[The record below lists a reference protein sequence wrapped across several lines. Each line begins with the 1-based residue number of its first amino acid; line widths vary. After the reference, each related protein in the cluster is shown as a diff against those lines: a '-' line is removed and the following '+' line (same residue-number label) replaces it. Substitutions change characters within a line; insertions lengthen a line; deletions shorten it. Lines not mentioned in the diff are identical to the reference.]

1 MNPRL
6 DALICVRAIACAL
19 ALAATSRAAVAASP
33 PPPHYSVAARWPL
46 GGEGGWDYLT
56 IDATARRLFVTHADH
71 VEVLDLATGH
81 PVGSIADTA
90 GVHGVALARDRNRG
104 YTSNGRANTVTA
116 FALDTLQVIAT
127 APVAGIN
134 PDAILYEPR
143 NGRVFTFNGRS
154 SDATVLDAE
163 TLKPIATIPLP
174 GKPEFAVS
182 DGAGEVFVNIERE
195 QGQIVA
201 IDGKTLGIRAT
212 WDLPGCA
219 EPSGL
224 AFDVA
229 HHRLFSV
236 CDHGVMVVTDSV
248 SGRQV
253 ARVPIG
259 NGPDAVAFDPKSGLV
274 FSSNGEDGTLTIVHA
289 DDADHYRPVAT
300 LATKATARTLA
311 LDPVTGR
318 IYLAAADLVA
328 ATEPPPP
335 AGRPRRQV
343 APGSFVILVAQP
355 DQVDR

>member
-1 MNPRL
+1 MTPRL
-6 DALICVRAIACAL
+6 DASMSARSIACAL
-19 ALAATSRAAVAASP
+19 ALVATAGIAAGEPAPA
-33 PPPHYSVAARWPL
+33 PHYSVAARWPL
-46 GGEGGWDYLT
+46 GGEGGWDYLA

-71 VEVLDLATGH
+71 VEVLELATGH

-116 FALDTLQVIAT
+116 FALDTLRVIAT

-143 NGRVFTFNGRS
+143 YGHVFTFNGRS
-154 SDATVLDAE
+154 SDASVLDADA
-163 TLKPIATIPLP
+163 LKPVATIALP
-174 GKPEFAVS
+174 GKPEFSVT

-201 IDGKTLGIRAT
+201 IDGKTLGVQAT
-212 WDLPGCA
+212 WNLPGCA

-274 FSSNGEDGTLTIVHA
+274 FSSNGEDGTLTIVHQ

-300 LATKATARTLA
+300 LATKPTARTLA

-318 IYLAAADLVA
+318 LYLAAADLVA
-328 ATEPPPP
+328 ATEPPP
-335 AGRPRRQV
+335 ATGRPRRQV
-343 APGSFVILVAQP
+343 VPGSFVILVVQP
-355 DQVDR
+355 D